1 MNFILDRPSSAFGRG
16 EISQDAFLWPSYSSA
31 VGEGPAHRSFGC
43 RRIRCLPITA
53 QCLPPNRS
61 KLPLQTRQ
69 KVSSAFDRASIQ
81 ISKWPQTGGLRSV
94 CSAVD
99 PSLSDAELRVAGEC
113 RLIVCYQGDH
123 GKDRGL
129 IVREISGQETERV

>member
-1 MNFILDRPSSAFGRG
+1 MAKLLVCPGGRG
-16 EISQDAFLWPSYSSA
+16 STSVIWLPTDPMSA
-31 VGEGPAHRSFGC
+31 D
-43 RRIRCLPITA
+43 
-53 QCLPPNRS
+53 NRPMS
-61 KLPLQTRQ
+61 ATQSVQVARLQTRQ
-69 KVSSAFDRASIQ
+69 KVSSAFDHASIKN
-81 ISKWPQTGGLRSV
+81 SKWPQSGGLRSV